1 MELMFQNMQNQEGS
15 LAMQIRA
22 LTPEQ
27 RREYDR
33 LVGLQ
38 GFTIQEALK
47 RVTGMAMGG
56 IATLQ

>member
-1 MELMFQNMQNQEGS
+1 MQNQEGS

-38 GFTIQEALK
+38 VYNSRSFK